1 MFSNYVK
8 TAFRNLLRHKV
19 FSAINVAGLAV
30 GMACSILILLW
41 VQDELSMDRYHEK
54 IDHIYQV
61 NLKWARDGLSGYQPT
76 VSPAIAGII
85 KNEYP
90 EIAEVVRVSNIREV
104 VLKTNDKMILESNGI
119 AADPSLFGVFT
130 FPLLQGAPGGVLAE
144 PHSIVMTESMAR
156 KYFGNQE
163 PLGKVIRIE
172 SKVDLV
178 VTGVMRDL
186 PRNSSMRFDFVV
198 PFAFLK
204 EIGYDIEGTP
214 FFPCMYSTFVILRG
228 NISYESLSE
237 KIEKQ
242 FYNGGEKISFSI
254 CLLPFQNAYLRMTDG
269 LTTIAVLSLIAFFI
283 LTIACINFTNLA
295 TARSSTRRKEIGVR
309 KVAGASRAQLAS
321 EFLVESILLVTI
333 AAVVSLALTEFFLSV
348 VNRISGK
355 SLALPLT
362 DLLFIS
368 GIVGLIIITG
378 FCAGIYP
385 ALRLSGFSPA
395 ETLKKQSVGSGRS
408 VLRKVLIVFQF
419 SLSIAFIIC
428 TIVMSRQT
436 SFLRNFNLGVNQYN
450 VVYVALDGDIREKY
464 ELVKSELL
472 KNPNIVS
479 VTSASDLPVAIVND
493 IYTTWGRNDN
503 IGRKIYP
510 TDVGYGYLETFGL
523 HLAEGRFYA
532 KDHPGDLHG
541 SIVVN
546 ESAIRAIGL
555 ESPIG
560 KPFFFNGTFYTLI
573 GTVKDFHSNK
583 LLVVPPEPLAFR
595 FVSGGNKYLFAKIGA
610 NNADIG
616 AIAETRNYVQHV
628 CDRFSPERPLQC
640 QFLSDFSFDEER
652 KVETMKE
659 IVSYS
664 TILALFVSCLGLFGL
679 SMFIG
684 QQRTK
689 EIGIRKTLGAS
700 VASVVSML
708 SKEFLKWVLVANVF
722 AWPVAY
728 WIMGKWLQGFAYRAE
743 FGVWVFALSGLAAFV
758 IAVITVSWQAI
769 RAATINPVDALRYE

>member
-1 MFSNYVK
+1 MFANYLK
-8 TAFRNLLRHKV
+8 TALRNLIRHKT
-19 FSAINVAGLAV
+19 FSAINIVGLAV
-30 GMACSILILLW
+30 GMACTILILLW
-41 VQDELSMDRYHEK
+41 VQDELSVDQYHGK
-54 IDHIYQV
+54 IDHIYQA
-61 NLKWARDGLSGYQPT
+61 NLKWIRDGVTGYQPT
-76 VSPAIAGII
+76 VSPAIAGIM

-90 EIAEVVRVSNIREV
+90 EIAEVVRVSDIREV

-119 AADPSLFGVFT
+119 AADSSLFGIFT
-130 FPLLQGAPGGVLAE
+130 FPLLQGVPGSLLAE
-144 PHSIVMTESMAR
+144 PHSIVLTESMAR
-156 KYFGNQE
+156 KYFGSQE
-163 PLGKVIRIE
+163 AVGKVIRIE
-172 SKVDLV
+172 NHVDLV
-178 VTGVMRDL
+178 VTGVLRDL
-186 PRNSSMRFDFVV
+186 PRNSSKVFDFVV

-204 EIGYDIEGTP
+204 EMGYDTEGSL
-214 FFPCMYSTFVILRG
+214 FFPCRYSTFVVLRS
-228 NISYESLSE
+228 NVSYEALSE
-237 KIEKQ
+237 KIERRT
-242 FYNGGEKISFSI
+242 YDGGEKISFSI
-254 CLLPFQNAYLRMTDG
+254 CLLPFKNAYLRMTDG
-269 LTTIAVLSLIAFFI
+269 LTTITVLSLIAFFI
-283 LTIACINFTNLA
+283 LIIACINFTNLA
-295 TARSSTRRKEIGVR
+295 TARSSTRRKEIGIR

-321 EFLVESILLVTI
+321 EFLVESTLLVTV

-348 VNRISGK
+348 LNKISGK
-355 SLALPLT
+355 SLIIPYT
-362 DLLFIS
+362 DPLFIS
-368 GIVGLIIITG
+368 GVVGLIIITG

-395 ETLKKQSVGSGRS
+395 ETFHKQSFGSGRS

-450 VVYVALDGDIREKY
+450 VVYVNLDGDIRDKY
-464 ELVKSELL
+464 ELVKNELL
-472 KNPNIVS
+472 KNPNISS
-479 VTSASDLPVAIVND
+479 VTSASELPVAIVD
-493 IYTTWGRNDN
+493 DVYTSWGRNDN

-510 TDVGYGYLETFGL
+510 TDVGYDYLETFGL
-523 HLAEGRFYA
+523 QLADGRFYS
-532 KDHPGDLHG
+532 KEHPGDLHG

-546 ESAIRAIGL
+546 ESAVRAIGL

-573 GTVKDFHSNK
+573 GTVKDFHSNR
-583 LLVVPPEPLAFR
+583 LLVAPPEPLALHFTN
-595 FVSGGNKYLFAKIGA
+595 GGSKYLFAKIGA
-610 NNADIG
+610 NIADIG
-616 AIAETRNYVQHV
+616 TIAETRQYVQNV
-628 CDRFSPERPLQC
+628 CDRFSPERPLQS

-679 SMFIG
+679 SMFVG

-700 VASVVSML
+700 VTSVVSML

-722 AWPVAY
+722 AWPAAY

-743 FGVWVFALSGLAAFV
+743 LSVWVFAVSGVVALG

-769 RAATINPVDALRYE
+769 RAATINPVEALRYE

>member
-1 MFSNYVK
+1 MFAHYLTV
-8 TAFRNLLRHKV
+8 AFRNLIRHKT
-19 FSAINVAGLAV
+19 FSAINTVGLAV
-30 GMACSILILLW
+30 GMACTILILLW
-41 VQDELSMDRYHEK
+41 VQDELSVDQYHGK
-54 IDHIYQV
+54 IDHIYQA
-61 NLKWARDGLSGYQPT
+61 NLKWIRDGVTGYQPT
-76 VSPAIAGII
+76 VSPAIAGIM

-90 EIAEVVRVSNIREV
+90 EIAEVVRVSDIREV

-119 AADPSLFGVFT
+119 AADSSLFGIFT
-130 FPLLQGAPGGVLAE
+130 FPLLQGVPGSLLAE
-144 PHSIVMTESMAR
+144 PHSIVLTESMAR
-156 KYFGNQE
+156 KYFGSQE
-163 PLGKVIRIE
+163 AVGKVIRIE
-172 SKVDLV
+172 NNVDLV

-186 PRNSSMRFDFVV
+186 PRNSSKVFDFVV

-204 EIGYDIEGTP
+204 EMGYDTEGSL
-214 FFPCMYSTFVILRG
+214 FFPCIYSTFVVLRG
-228 NISYESLSE
+228 NVSYEALSE
-237 KIEKQ
+237 KIERRI
-242 FYNGGEKISFSI
+242 YDGGEKISFSI
-254 CLLPFQNAYLRMTDG
+254 CLLPFKNAYLRMTDG
-269 LTTIAVLSLIAFFI
+269 LTTITVLSLIAFFI
-283 LTIACINFTNLA
+283 LIIACINFTNLA
-295 TARSSTRRKEIGVR
+295 TARSSTRRKEIGIR

-321 EFLVESILLVTI
+321 EFLVESTLLVTV

-348 VNRISGK
+348 LNKISGK
-355 SLALPLT
+355 SLVIPYT
-362 DLLFIS
+362 DPLFIS
-368 GIVGLIIITG
+368 GVVGLIIITG

-395 ETLKKQSVGSGRS
+395 ETFHKQSFGSGRS

-464 ELVKSELL
+464 ELVKSEML
-472 KNPNIVS
+472 KNPNISS

-510 TDVGYGYLETFGL
+510 TDVGYDYLETFGL
-523 HLAEGRFYA
+523 HMADGRFYA

-546 ESAIRAIGL
+546 ESAVRAIGL

-583 LLVVPPEPLAFR
+583 LLVVPPEPLALR

-610 NNADIG
+610 NIADIG
-616 AIAETRNYVQHV
+616 TIAETRNYVQHV

-679 SMFIG
+679 SMFVG
-684 QQRTK
+684 QQKTK

-722 AWPVAY
+722 AWPAAY

-743 FGVWVFALSGLAAFV
+743 FGVWVFALSGVVAFV
-758 IAVITVSWQAI
+758 IAMITVSWQAI